1 MTKIKIY
8 LCIVSKVEMSASA
21 LSVAKVVLPE
31 RFLSE
36 NALCRDGRTSPVCD
50 TLHCA
55 YRKETM

>member
-8 LCIVSKVEMSASA
+8 LCIVSKVEMSA
-21 LSVAKVVLPE
+21 VVLPE